1 MLNHCVLT
9 GNLGHDPE
17 VKYFGDHHDQPVAS
31 FSLAFRAGK
40 NRTCWI
46 RVACFGR
53 LAEAVERHLHQGDR
67 VAVVGF
73 LDQQHWENA
82 DGQIRNGFQIVAQSV
97 EFIKTDGRG
106 FGGEAPGDAPP
117 F

>member
-1 MLNHCVLT
+1 MNQLVLT
-9 GNLGHDPE
+9 GNLGQAPE
-17 VKYFGDHHDQPVAS
+17 VKYFGDNNDQPVAS

-40 NRTCWI
+40 NRTGWI
-46 RVACFGR
+46 RVVCFNR
-53 LAEAVERHLHQGDR
+53 LAEAVERHLHQGAR
-67 VAVVGF
+67 VAVAGV
-73 LDQQHWENA
+73 LDQQQWEAA
-82 DGQIRNGFQIVAQSV
+82 DGQQRNGFQVIAQSV

>member
-9 GNLGHDPE
+9 GNLGQDPE
-17 VKYFGDHHDQPVAS
+17 IRYFGDHHDQPVAS
-31 FSLAFRAGK
+31 FNLAFQAGK
-40 NRTCWI
+40 NRTGWI
-46 RVACFGR
+46 RVVGFQR
-53 LAEAVERHLHQGDR
+53 LAEPIARHLHQGAR
-67 VAVVGF
+67 VAVAGV
-73 LDQQHWENA
+73 LDQHQWETA
-82 DGQIRNGFQIVAQSV
+82 DGQTRNGFQLIARSV